1 MRLRDNA
8 GQRRGGRVEIIIQNV
23 CERRLLA
30 EEALDSKNKACGQVP
45 ECYSTSGVMP
55 ELLILSYCVQQRVS
69 IAQPQKSG
77 QISQFQTR

>member
-30 EEALDSKNKACGQVP
+30 EQALDSKIKRVDRSRNAIRQV
-45 ECYSTSGVMP
+45 G
-55 ELLILSYCVQQRVS
+55 
-69 IAQPQKSG
+69 
-77 QISQFQTR
+77 